1 MAAPMVSL
9 PPDGRPARASRSDRL
24 PGDPRQRRHPRW
36 LAALRALRFLLI
48 WPIIAG
54 FQRQSD
60 RSLRWRLVGSHLATV
75 FVSIVTVAVLF
86 VAILLVVNWRDKPL
100 QYEPAAEAQVVAASV
115 EQLGWQGPQTATQAS
130 ALLSAYVGG
139 QIAPNLQDH
148 QINLNLSLGEV
159 FTHVRAISLLDPAGT
174 VVASSDPSLVG
185 QPLAALNPAEQELA
199 RRALG
204 GETGLRR
211 LAVADVEHD
220 PGAAGAYP
228 VYSGPAGARDRRV
241 VGAIVESRMQPS
253 IPSDGLAF
261 ASVAARYAGIIGLI
275 LIVIIGLPA
284 ILVALVI
291 GINRARM
298 IARPVNDLARAAERL
313 ASGDLSVRVWVATS
327 DEVARLAR
335 AFNRMGDQLQQSIE
349 QEADARSR
357 AEKLLATNRD
367 LVANVSHDLR
377 TPVALIRGHI
387 EALADDPAR
396 FEAYTEIALR
406 ESDRLEELVNDLFQ
420 LARIDAQ
427 GLQLDH
433 EPFDAGDA
441 VQEAV
446 ASLVEP
452 TRRDTGI
459 TMRAEVP
466 PAARPLTVIGDRA
479 RLVQVLQNLLRNAIR
494 YTPEGG
500 IILASAE
507 VPAPGNRLV
516 IRVRDTGA
524 GIAPDDLERVFD
536 RFFRSDR
543 RSNVKGGG
551 AGLGLSIARQSVEA
565 MGGTIGVESTLGEG
579 TTFTIVLPFAGSDA
593 GDGVAPPTSALG
605 ASRR

>member
-1 MAAPMVSL
+1 MLRSSGA
-9 PPDGRPARASRSDRL
+9 GRPNGNGRAAGPPAGSPVL
-24 PGDPRQRRHPRW
+24 PRRPRW
-36 LAALRALRFLLI
+36 LAALMWLRFLLI

-75 FVSIVTVAVLF
+75 FVSVVSVAVLF
-86 VAILLVVNWRDKPL
+86 VAVLLIVNWREKPL
-100 QYEPAAEAQVVAASV
+100 QVEPAAEANVVAASL
-115 EQLGWQGPQTATQAS
+115 EQLGWQGPPSASQAS

-139 QIAPNLQDH
+139 QIGPNQ
-148 QINLNLSLGEV
+148 QSEEINVNLSLGGV
-159 FTHVRAISLLDPAGT
+159 FTHVRAISLIDPDGT
-174 VVASSDPSLVG
+174 IIASSEPGLIG
-185 QPLAALNPAEQELA
+185 QPLTALNPAEQELA

-204 GETGLRR
+204 GETRLRQ
-211 LAVADVEHD
+211 LAGADVD
-220 PGAAGAYP
+220 RAPGVVGAYP
-228 VYSGPAGARDRRV
+228 VYTAPAGTAGRGV
-241 VGAIVESRMQPS
+241 AGAIVESRLRPAVPS
-253 IPSDGLAF
+253 GGLAF

-275 LIVIIGLPA
+275 LIVVIGLPA

-291 GINRARM
+291 GINRART

-313 ASGDLSVRVWVATS
+313 ASGDLSVRVWVATN
-327 DEVARLAR
+327 DEVSRLAR
-335 AFNRMGDQLQQSIE
+335 AFNRMGDRLQRSIE

-367 LVANVSHDLR
+367 LVANVSHELR

-387 EALADDPAR
+387 EALAENPAQ
-396 FEAYTEIALR
+396 FEAYTNIALR

-427 GLQLDH
+427 GLQLDQ
-433 EPFDAGDA
+433 EPFDAGEA
-441 VQEAV
+441 VREAV
-446 ASLVEP
+446 ASLSEP

-466 PAARPLTVIGDRA
+466 PHVRSLTVIGDRA

-500 IILASAE
+500 IILASTE
-507 VPAPGNRLV
+507 VPPPGDRLI
-516 IRVRDTGA
+516 IRVQDTGA

-536 RFFRSDR
+536 RFFRSDE

-551 AGLGLSIARQSVEA
+551 AGLGLAIARQSVEA
-565 MGGTIGVESTLGEG
+565 MAGTIGVGSTVGEG
-579 TTFTIVLPFAGSDA
+579 TTFTIVLPLATSVAGAAAVVRDSVPA
-593 GDGVAPPTSALG
+593 V
-605 ASRR
+605 SRR